1 MQIVLHPMYSLPL
14 PIRVREVEWRDMLS
28 AHPVISPLDTPEL
41 NVSYA
46 LASQHIAASFAF
58 SLLLVCST
66 HSESFTLPPFLFLQ
80 DSDGRVVGYSIR
92 TVVSADNGSWTVSKR
107 IYPSKRNGRIYDVHA
122 NGWWIT
128 LENGSVKSTE
138 WTWVRR
144 QRPALLHY
152 ERVVH

>member
-1 MQIVLHPMYSLPL
+1 MYSLPL
-14 PIRVREVEWRDMLS
+14 PIRVREVEWRDILS
-28 AHPVISPLDTPEL
+28 AHPVVSPLNTPEL

-58 SLLLVCST
+58 SLLLVCNP
-66 HSESFTLPPFLFLQ
+66 HSESFTLPPFFFLQ

-92 TVVSADNGSWTVSKR
+92 TVVSSDNGSWTVSKR
-107 IYPSKRNGRIYDVHA
+107 IYPSKQNGRIYDVHA

-138 WTWVRR
+138 WMWVRR